1 VARSAAGLVRVV
13 HPFPSTLDA
22 AATVAVALIAGA
34 GPSVAVRLGLGM
46 LFLQF
51 AIGVANDLADA
62 PADAV
67 GKPEKPI
74 PAGLLTRLQA
84 GAALGAAG
92 VAGLLS
98 AASVGVLALVVGI
111 IGLADGFLYDLRLK
125 GTALSWV
132 PFAAGVALLPVY
144 GWVGA
149 TGSWPVAL
157 WGVVAMAALAGIT
170 LALANAL
177 ADREGDGRSGVRSV
191 ATVLGRD
198 RALALDAALVL
209 AVQIIAL
216 ATSLTPGLNDGA
228 LALSLSGICLGWLG
242 VGLASSGRERAR
254 QAGWEVQAVGFVLLG
269 AGWLSALSS
278 AGALGP

>member
-1 VARSAAGLVRVV
+1 
-13 HPFPSTLDA
+13 
-22 AATVAVALIAGA
+22 
-34 GPSVAVRLGLGM
+34 M

-51 AIGVANDLADA
+51 AIGIANDLADA

-67 GKPEKPI
+67 GKPAKPI

-84 GAALGAAG
+84 GAALCAAG
-92 VAGLLS
+92 AAGLLS
-98 AASVGVLALVVGI
+98 AASVGVPALVVGI
-111 IGLADGFLYDLRLK
+111 VGLADGFLYDLRLK
-125 GTALSWV
+125 GTTLSWV

-157 WGVVAMAALAGIT
+157 WGVVAMALLAGMT

-177 ADREGDGRSGVRSV
+177 ADLERDRHSGVRSV
-191 ATVLGRD
+191 ATALGRD
-198 RALALDAALVL
+198 RTLALDGALML
-209 AVQIIAL
+209 AVQMIAL
-216 ATSLTPGLNDGA
+216 ATSLTIGLNDRA
-228 LALSLSGICLGWLG
+228 LALGLSGICFGWLG

-254 QAGWEVQAVGFVLLG
+254 QAGWEIQAVGLVLLG

-278 AGALGP
+278 AGALVP